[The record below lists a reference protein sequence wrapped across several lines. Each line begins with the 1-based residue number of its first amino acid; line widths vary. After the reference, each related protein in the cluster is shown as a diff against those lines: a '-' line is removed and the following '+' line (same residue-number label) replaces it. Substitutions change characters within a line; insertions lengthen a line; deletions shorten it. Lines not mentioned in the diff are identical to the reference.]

1 MADKNNLDKLIDI
14 GCAFN
19 WMEPLSDLLHGYN
32 TVEYEGWD
40 NDCKKK
46 EKELKA
52 QGVKCRTQFTG
63 NGWRVISKR

>member
-1 MADKNNLDKLIDI
+1 MADKKDVLWNIAVGFD
-14 GCAFN
+14 
-19 WMEPLSDLLHGYN
+19 WMTPLSDLLHGYN

-52 QGVKCRTQFTG
+52 QGIQCRTQFTG
-63 NGWRVISKR
+63 DGWRVISKR